1 MALSVALLGV
11 KGGVGKTTTAVNLAG
26 LAAMGGLRTLVW
38 DLDPQG
44 AASFA
49 LGFDKKGRSAT
60 RHLTTKRPDLTEAV
74 FRTTTL
80 GLDLIPA
87 DVSLRTLDLALAQRR
102 RPKKKIGDALASIDE
117 LYDAVFIDCPPG
129 ITLANESA
137 MRAAHVYLSPI
148 MPSALATR
156 AFDQLAAYVEE
167 TPKADGQ
174 LFGFLSMV
182 DRRKRAHRELL
193 AALPNRNSRILRT
206 SIPTSAAIE
215 NSPQNRE
222 PFVSGRR
229 ATPAAIAYRNLWTE
243 VQTRALGRRNSRSP
257 SSAPDQRAQPA
268 PGSPVRLLDL
278 TKIDLH

>member
-60 RHLTTKRPDLTEAV
+60 RHLTTKRPDLADAV
-74 FRTTTL
+74 FRTTTP

-87 DVSLRTLDLALAQRR
+87 DVSLRTLDLALAQRPR
-102 RPKKKIGDALASIDE
+102 SRKKIGDALASIDE
-117 LYDAVFIDCPPG
+117 HYDAVFIDCPPG

-137 MRAAHVYLSPI
+137 MRAADVYLSPI
-148 MPSALATR
+148 MPSSLATR

-167 TPKADGQ
+167 TPKAVGQ

-229 ATPAAIAYRNLWTE
+229 TSPAAIAYRNLWTE
-243 VQTRALGRRNSRSP
+243 VQTRALGRHNARSP
-257 SSAPDQRAQPA
+257 SSGPDQHTRPA
-268 PGSPVRLLDL
+268 PASYRR
-278 TKIDLH
+278 T